1 MLKMLQQSIVLLMLA
16 GGLMSQAGA
25 FSPESLVWKKCA
37 DCHQPV
43 NGVMPRVEEIR
54 TTPEE
59 WTVIVDRMA
68 RLYKM
73 EITKADMD
81 VLLKELSSTQILTP
95 AELDKVAYL
104 NLLNNPQTMETPVG
118 ADQQKLFK
126 TCVRCHSA
134 GKIYSYRM
142 NEASWAKIRD
152 FHLYMY
158 PTVVYQMREMRWP
171 KEADAALAYLAKT
184 YPYGQAWKAPA
195 EKPEGSWLILG
206 YEAGKG
212 NYRGQAK
219 MVASGNDDYKVEGKL
234 VFTDGTSESFEGE
247 ATLYGGYAL
256 RTRTMHNGQK
266 TLGAYSLRDGKIAG
280 EHHHPAPD
288 FRTSASTWYPAD
300 GKPQLL
306 KVTPAFLLKGENTKL
321 VLEGIKL
328 PEVTAA
334 DIQFSGGSVKVK
346 AVKRLNA
353 EAIEVQAESTKDGVT
368 KAEVGIKGVNA
379 LPLVL
384 ARQID
389 YIKVT
394 PEMGRARLNGNQRY
408 PAEGVQYQ
416 AIAFAKTG
424 KSSKPDEDVRLGPV
438 PATFKLAALNK
449 RPNDDDLQWMGM
461 IHASGK
467 YIPHGD
473 LNPIPTRTQ
482 HVEATGLSWV
492 EASYKQ
498 GKRQYAAKARLVVTL
513 PDYIQRIK

>member
-1 MLKMLQQSIVLLMLA
+1 
-16 GGLMSQAGA
+16 MSQARA
-25 FSPESLVWKKCA
+25 FSQESLVWKKCA

-81 VLLKELSSTQILTP
+81 TLLKELSSTQILTP

-104 NLLNNPQTMETPVG
+104 NLLNNPQTMETPAG

-142 NEASWAKIRD
+142 NEASWTKIRD

-171 KEADAALAYLAKT
+171 KEADAVLAYLAKT
-184 YPYGQAWKAPA
+184 YPYGQTWKTSM
-195 EKPEGSWLILG
+195 EKPAGSWLILG
-206 YEAGKG
+206 YEPGKG

-234 VFTDGTSESFEGE
+234 VFSDGTSESFEGE

-266 TLGAYSLRDGKIAG
+266 TLGAYALLDGKIAG

-288 FRTSASTWYPAD
+288 FRTSTSSWYPAD

-346 AVKRLNA
+346 AVKRLSA

-368 KAEVGIKGVNA
+368 TAEVGIKGVNA

-384 ARQID
+384 AKQID
-389 YIKVT
+389 YISVA
-394 PEMGRARLNGNQRY
+394 PEMGRARLNGNKLY

-416 AIAFAKTG
+416 AIAYAKAG
-424 KSSKPDEDVRLGPV
+424 KPEKLAEGIRLGPV
-438 PATFKLAALNK
+438 PATFKLAPLIK

-461 IHASGK
+461 IHPSGK
-467 YIPHGD
+467 YIPFGD
-473 LNPIPTRTQ
+473 YNSIATRTQ
-482 HVEATGLSWV
+482 RVEATGLSRV
-492 EASYKQ
+492 EASYKH
-498 GKRQYAAKARLVVTL
+498 GNRQYA
-513 PDYIQRIK
+513 